1 MGNIDEPSVETIE
14 EDNKMEEDIVTG
26 ADEDD
31 VDYDEQEYEEDELY
45 DEEEGA
51 DQEAEEMAKR
61 LGDAL
66 WADISKA
73 FAVTTSQ
80 HQNGIEPHTAQSEE
94 RDDEETLVNAV
105 QEVID
110 LAENHSEFFHKLS
123 EVLVPGNEDNL
134 FDTLN
139 DIVQNKQL
147 SVDQANV
154 LSDLVHI
161 SDLDWTLKNEN
172 GSIIIPG
179 AVPSQAHLDLL
190 RAGIITEPLLEINDF
205 TQRWVWFDN
214 WTYTADITPFLS
226 KLGKEPQDTI
236 LLFYGLDTVAN
247 ITLGGQPVAWTNNQF
262 RQYAFN
268 VTDIITSLLTEG
280 PHAGQ
285 AKKPSNKNLTVSLE
299 SAYWYGMNVSSRPDT
314 EFLVNSGDY
323 EVPWVRQWIR
333 KIASDFGWDWGPAF
347 VPTGIFKPAY
357 FVTLPA
363 AKRDVSPTLFL
374 EESSIEIHKKGQVPS
389 IEPDPSADWIINVT
403 LGLRSTA
410 DITPT
415 MKISVPELD
424 LVSEPIS
431 LGSIPGNSDSA
442 KFVSGTF
449 TVRNGVPELWYP
461 HNLGTPKRYNITV
474 EVTPGGIGFTK
485 TSGFRTIVLIQA
497 PVPQS
502 DIELRGITPGDQF
515 HFTINGK
522 AFYTSGT
529 NIIPFDPFY
538 ARTTTAQVRWVIE
551 SAVKSGQNMLR
562 VWGGGIYQPSDE
574 ETGTY
579 NFYEVCDELGILAWS
594 ELIFS
599 DSLYAIN
606 DFLIETMKTEVQQN
620 VRRIN
625 RHPSLAQW
633 AGGNEIEGIV
643 EGVNV
648 SYANGTHYLDEFVFL
663 FQDYLHD
670 AVLSETTSIAYTD
683 CSTTSGYL
691 SLNPYILRFHNATPG
706 YIYGNSER
714 YNYDASSAFDY
725 STYPVSRWEEVL
737 TSPEDFFFNSTVVVS
752 RDHHPPAGDLTWP
765 NPNSEEGQ
773 AEMMEAVQLWLPTP
787 GTADSNQTFAQWCWS
802 TQVFQSMNMVS
813 EIAFYR
819 LGAGRPENNL
829 GALVWQLNDIWQGVS
844 WSSIEYSGRW
854 KVLHYGES
862 QIFSPIIIYP
872 FWTASSELLE
882 VYVTSDRWTSVK
894 GTATMTWFTWE
905 GKQLSSETTP
915 FTVPSLNN
923 TLLYNATGLSEI
935 LPKGYDETQVFLK
948 LNLTAETDMGI
959 VKNEAIFTPT
969 SLADAALVDPKIEV
983 VSDTSL
989 TFTLSAKGGVGA
1001 WTWLDHPSGTVGY
1014 FYDPSTDKPL
1024 NGFYLIPGQDRTANA
1039 SK

>member
-1 MGNIDEPSVETIE
+1 MLATILWTSAWIIGALSQSQ
-14 EDNKMEEDIVTG
+14 NTITG
-26 ADEDD
+26 
-31 VDYDEQEYEEDELY
+31 
-45 DEEEGA
+45 
-51 DQEAEEMAKR
+51 
-61 LGDAL
+61 
-66 WADISKA
+66 S
-73 FAVTTSQ
+73 
-80 HQNGIEPHTAQSEE
+80 
-94 RDDEETLVNAV
+94 TLSRSFS
-105 QEVID
+105 
-110 LAENHSEFFHKLS
+110 L
-123 EVLVPGNEDNL
+123 
-134 FDTLN
+134 
-139 DIVQNKQL
+139 
-147 SVDQANV
+147 
-154 LSDLVHI
+154 

-172 GSIIIPG
+172 GTIVIPG
-179 AVPSQAHLDLL
+179 KVPSQAHLDLL
-190 RAGIITEPLLEINDF
+190 EAGIITEPLLEINDF

-214 WTYTADITPFLS
+214 WTYTADVTPFLS
-226 KLGKEPQDTI
+226 TLEKEPQDTI

-247 ITLGGQPVAWTNNQF
+247 ITLGGHPVAWTNNQF
-262 RQYAFN
+262 RQYTFN
-268 VTDIITSLLTEG
+268 VTDIISSLTSDGEFVEEHRG
-280 PHAGQ
+280 PT
-285 AKKPSNKNLTVSLE
+285 NKNLTIALE
-299 SAYWYGMNVSSRPDT
+299 SAYWYGLNVSSRPDT
-314 EFLVNSGDY
+314 EFLVDSGDF

-347 VPTGIFKPAY
+347 VPSGIHKPAY
-357 FVTLPA
+357 FISLPA
-363 AKRDVSPTLFL
+363 AERDATPALFL

-389 IEPDPSADWIINVT
+389 IEPDPSADWVVNVT

-410 DITPT
+410 NVTPT
-415 MKISVPELD
+415 MKISVPELG
-424 LVSEPIS
+424 LTSSPIP
-431 LGSIPGNSDSA
+431 LKPIWGNQDSA
-442 KFVSGTF
+442 EFVSGTL
-449 TVRNGVPELWYP
+449 TVPNGVPELWYP

-474 EVTPGGIGFTK
+474 EVNPGGISFTK
-485 TSGFRTIVLIQA
+485 TSGFRTIVLVQQ

-502 DIELRGITPGDQF
+502 DITERGITPGDQF

-538 ARTTTAQVRWVIE
+538 ARTTTAQVSWVIQ

-579 NFYEVCDELGILAWS
+579 NFYEICDELGILAWS

-606 DFLIETMKTEVQQN
+606 DFLIDTIKTEVQQN

-643 EGVNV
+643 EGANV

-691 SLNPYILRFHNATPG
+691 SLNPYILRFTNTTPG
-706 YIYGNSER
+706 EIYGNSER
-714 YNYDASSAFDY
+714 YNYDASVAFDY
-725 STYPVSRWEEVL
+725 STYPVSRYVNEFGFHSMPSFYSWEEVL
-737 TSPEDFFFNSTVVVS
+737 TSPEDFSFNSTVVVS

-765 NPNSEEGQ
+765 NPNAVQGQ
-773 AEMMEAVQLWLPTP
+773 QQMSDAVQLWLPVP

-802 TQVFQSMNMVS
+802 TQVFQAMNMVS

-862 QIFSPIIIYP
+862 GIFSPVIIYP
-872 FWTASSELLE
+872 FWTAASELLE
-882 VYVTSDRWTSVK
+882 VYAISDRWTTVK
-894 GTATMTWFTWE
+894 GTASMTWYTWE
-905 GKQLSSETTP
+905 GKQLSSRTASFE
-915 FTVPSLNN
+915 VPSLNN
-923 TLLYNATGLSEI
+923 TLLYNETGLVNI
-935 LPKGYDETQVFLK
+935 LPNGFNETQVFMK
-948 LNLTAETDMGI
+948 LDLTADTDSG
-959 VKNEAIFTPT
+959 VVTNEAIFTPT
-969 SLADAALVDPKIEV
+969 SLANAALVDPKIELTTH
-983 VSDTSL
+983 SDF
-989 TFTLSAKGGVGA
+989 TFTLSAKGGVSA

-1014 FYDPSTDKPL
+1014 FYDPSSSTSKPL
-1024 NGFYLIPGQDRTANA
+1024 NGFYLIPGQDRTVRFFLNTDL
-1039 SK
+1039 SKNKQPNPSDFVVRSVWNNQHLD